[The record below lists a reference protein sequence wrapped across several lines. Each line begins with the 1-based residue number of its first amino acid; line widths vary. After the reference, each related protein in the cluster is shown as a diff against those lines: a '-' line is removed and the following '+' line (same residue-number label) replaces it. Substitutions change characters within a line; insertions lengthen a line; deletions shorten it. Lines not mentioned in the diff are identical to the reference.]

1 MYTFGHKQNCSIA
14 LLISCYKCLNDD
26 YERYLVFFLSFSAIP
41 RRSNNQRLH
50 CTNIKVNEKTN
61 TSLFKAVLCD
71 ERHSV
76 LCETSGKGM
85 IINLQYCVYVIIK
98 KSFNHI

>member
-1 MYTFGHKQNCSIA
+1 MT
-14 LLISCYKCLNDD
+14 LNDTCF
-26 YERYLVFFLSFSAIP
+26 FFLSYSAIP

-71 ERHSV
+71 ERHSL

-85 IINLQYCVYVIIK
+85 IINLLYCIYVIIK